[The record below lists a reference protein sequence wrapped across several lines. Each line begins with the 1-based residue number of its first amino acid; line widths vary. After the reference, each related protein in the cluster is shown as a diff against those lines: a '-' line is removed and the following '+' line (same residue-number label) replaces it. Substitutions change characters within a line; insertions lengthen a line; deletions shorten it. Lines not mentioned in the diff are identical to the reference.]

1 MIKKV
6 FSTVLFTMASQHAL
20 AIIIIPLPNLAF
32 PAVIGKTR
40 DALEK
45 SSDTKALATAGE
57 DKYFGARQWAWGYV
71 SGKMTQVD
79 ADEQALKKCEA
90 TLENAKTQ
98 IVGGQPL
105 YNFGNKRCELYKFQN
120 VTLNLPEAVS
130 SSPAPLLSAPVV
142 NQEKPSYT
150 LTDPV
155 KLDSPATP
163 PAPSQS
169 SSSTLSGNISPA
181 LVDTNKSG
189 ISIIQKMN
197 DLDNLLKQGL
207 INQDD
212 YNRKKKQFLDEM

>member
-1 MIKKV
+1 MIKKI
-6 FSTVLFTMASQHAL
+6 FTAVLLTMSSHYAF
-20 AIIIIPLPNLAF
+20 AIIIIPLPNLAL
-32 PAVIGKTR
+32 PPVISKIR

-45 SSDTKALATAGE
+45 SSDTKAMATVGE

-90 TLENAKTQ
+90 TLANAKAQ
-98 IVGGQPL
+98 VVGGQPL

-120 VTLNLPEAVS
+120 VTLNLPDAVPN
-130 SSPAPLLSAPVV
+130 SPTPLLTAPVV

-155 KLDSPATP
+155 KLDSPTTP
-163 PAPSQS
+163 PSPAQS
-169 SSSTLSGNISPA
+169 SSSTLSSNISPTP
-181 LVDTNKSG
+181 VDANKSG
-189 ISIIQKMN
+189 TSIIQKMN

-207 INQDD
+207 INQED